1 LIRIKIFP
9 LFIVLTVLFSV
20 LLFTPTLTMAQGP
33 ETESVET
40 EAQLIDQM
48 LMCPVCPAESID
60 QVQVEI
66 AKQMKT
72 KVRQMLLDGYSK
84 KEILNYFEE
93 RYGSDILA
101 APPKR
106 GTMIF
111 AWIVPVIVV
120 IAMLCI
126 GIGVIIKMI
135 KRHPVELSDNKN
147 DPQKYIRMDDQNKID
162 ES

>member
-1 LIRIKIFP
+1 
-9 LFIVLTVLFSV
+9 
-20 LLFTPTLTMAQGP
+20 
-33 ETESVET
+33 
-40 EAQLIDQM
+40 
-48 LMCPVCPAESID
+48 MCPVCPAESID

-84 KEILNYFEE
+84 NEILNYFEE

-111 AWIVPVIVV
+111 AWIVPVFVV
-120 IAMLCI
+120 IGMLGI
-126 GIGVIIKMI
+126 GIGVILKMI
-135 KRHPVELSDNKN
+135 KRHPVELSDNEN
-147 DPQKYIRMDDQNKID
+147 DPQKYIWMDDQNKID
-162 ES
+162 GS

>member
-1 LIRIKIFP
+1 MITKLKTNADTNTA
-9 LFIVLTVLFSV
+9 VL
-20 LLFTPTLTMAQGP
+20 P
-33 ETESVET
+33 ETLELERK
-40 EAQLIDQM
+40 
-48 LMCPVCPAESID
+48 
-60 QVQVEI
+60 QVEI

-126 GIGVIIKMI
+126 GIGVILKMI